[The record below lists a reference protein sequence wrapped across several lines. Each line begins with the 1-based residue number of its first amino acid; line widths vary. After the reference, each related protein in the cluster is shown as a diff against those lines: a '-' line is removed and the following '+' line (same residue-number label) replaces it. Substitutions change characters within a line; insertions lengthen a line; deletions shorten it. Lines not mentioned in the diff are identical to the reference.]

1 MCTYYDE
8 KYGQTYST
16 DGYSS
21 YYDSKYGQTYST
33 DGYSSYYDDKYGQ
46 TYSTDGYSSYYDD
59 KYGQTYST
67 DGYSSYYDSK
77 YGTNYSTSNYT
88 SYYSSDDNNS
98 SSSYYSDDSGGCY
111 ISTACIRA
119 KHFSDDCFELMILR
133 KYRDQLVQTD
143 EDVRRA
149 VQDYYIKAPDIVSK
163 INDSPNKNM
172 IYDFIYKELV
182 VASISYLV
190 KGDYK
195 NAVNQYRKVFEQL
208 KSTYHIE

>member
-1 MCTYYDE
+1 MSTYYDE
-8 KYGQTYST
+8 KYGQSYSP

-21 YYDSKYGQTYST
+21 YYDSTYGQTYSPDGYSAYYDSKYGQTYSP

-46 TYSTDGYSSYYDD
+46 TYSLDGSSSYYDN
-59 KYGQTYST
+59 KYGSN
-67 DGYSSYYDSK
+67 YSS
-77 YGTNYSTSNYT
+77 TYT
-88 SYYSSDDNNS
+88 SYYSSDSDS
-98 SSSYYSDDSGGCY
+98 SSSYYSDDSEGCY
-111 ISTACIRA
+111 ISTACIKA

-133 KYRDQLVQTD
+133 KYRDQLVQS
-143 EDVRRA
+143 DVEVRCA
-149 VQDYYIKAPDIVSK
+149 VQDYYTKAPNIVSK
-163 INDSPNKNM
+163 INSSADKDK

-208 KSTYHIE
+208 KTVYHVE